1 MAKPRRK
8 AASQPSLF
16 PETEAIAALLS
27 KESEQDLVAIAIPS
41 HDRHNKELADALT
54 GEWASTAMRLMADLY
69 QGATAYK
76 AHSGI
81 FKTDEGEYLYDR
93 PLIIESFANLDAI
106 HDVKNLNLL
115 VGFSKRMGMT
125 LRQVDRTVTD
135 GSEPLSDKP
144 DNSSQNGAWTPAS
157 LWAVRGTQPCREH
170 VEVPTEAES
179 HGRVQ
184 YRVRSPGI

>member
-8 AASQPSLF
+8 GFGQPSLF

-41 HDRHNKELADALT
+41 HDRHKKELPEALT
-54 GEWASTAMRLMADLY
+54 GEWASNAMRLMADLY
-69 QGATAYK
+69 RGATAYK

-115 VGFSKRMGMT
+115 VGFSKRMGVT
-125 LRQVDRTVTD
+125 LNQAAVMLVF
-135 GSEPLSDKP
+135 GS
-144 DNSSQNGAWTPAS
+144 
-157 LWAVRGTQPCREH
+157 VMYY
-170 VEVPTEAES
+170 VEDYTGV
-179 HGRVQ
+179 
-184 YRVRSPGI
+184 